1 MEISFDKYCKEHF
14 LPKRRIKANNIAEVN
29 PEWKARLKEQ
39 WWEAENIKT
48 IQAFTEQRK
57 NLKESNEGILK
68 LHLQFCDLH
77 NILLT
82 IGGSETCFPIYQ
94 EDIDAILDRGKYYS
108 GRSRMMKG
116 QPSQCHRNSCELWE
130 NNYKDHDV
138 AICTGYALSADGMWR
153 QHSWLVWR
161 KESEDKEV
169 IIETTKKRVAYYG
182 FEMTEEEA
190 KEFCRKNF

>member
-14 LPKRRIKANNIAEVN
+14 FPKRRIKANNIAEVN

-82 IGGSETCFPIYQ
+82 IGGSETCFPIY
-94 EDIDAILDRGKYYS
+94 
-108 GRSRMMKG
+108 
-116 QPSQCHRNSCELWE
+116 
-130 NNYKDHDV
+130 
-138 AICTGYALSADGMWR
+138 
-153 QHSWLVWR
+153 
-161 KESEDKEV
+161 
-169 IIETTKKRVAYYG
+169 
-182 FEMTEEEA
+182 
-190 KEFCRKNF
+190 